1 MLIYVHRNLRCNLRN
16 DLYVAD
22 KDKKTITVEISRKN
36 DKSILLSCCY
46 KTLNGDNEN
55 LIGFL
60 QNKIKEKSVSEKKIS
75 YIIGDFNMNCLK
87 YHENA
92 KTKHFYDNINEKGAI
107 PIINRPTEI
116 SKHLESLFDNILTK
130 DIFNNP

>member
-1 MLIYVHRNLRCNLRN
+1 MLIYVHRSLSCNLRH

-22 KDKKTITVEISRKN
+22 KDKKTITIEISRKN
-36 DKSILLSCCY
+36 DKSILLICCY
-46 KTLNGDNEN
+46 RPLNGDNEN

-60 QNKIKEKSVSEKKIS
+60 QNKITEKSVSEKKIS

-92 KTKHFYDNINEKGAI
+92 KGKHFYDNIFKKDAI
-107 PIINRPTEI
+107 PIINGPTRI
-116 SKHLESLFDNILTK
+116 SEHLESLFDNILTK
-130 DIFNNP
+130 DTFNNP

>member
-1 MLIYVHRNLRCNLRN
+1 MLIYVHRSLRCNLRN

-75 YIIGDFNMNCLK
+75 
-87 YHENA
+87 
-92 KTKHFYDNINEKGAI
+92 
-107 PIINRPTEI
+107 
-116 SKHLESLFDNILTK
+116 
-130 DIFNNP
+130 